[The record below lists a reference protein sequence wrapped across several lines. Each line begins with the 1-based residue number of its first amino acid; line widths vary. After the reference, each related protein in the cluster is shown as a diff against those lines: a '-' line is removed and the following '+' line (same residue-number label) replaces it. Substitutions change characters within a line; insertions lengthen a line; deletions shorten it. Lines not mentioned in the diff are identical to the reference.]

1 MSPTERQAW
10 EQVVAAQRKIIA
22 VLQSELASARAEL
35 VGQGLDAVTCRRLLE
50 LAGTVVAED
59 ASQMERHWAA
69 TTLAVKV
76 LRSIPA
82 PRPVAAPLTK
92 PVAWTWPSR
101 RNSKRQ

>member
-1 MSPTERQAW
+1 MTPAERQAW

-35 VGQGLDAVTCRRLLE
+35 VGQGLDAATCRRLLE

-59 ASQMERHWAA
+59 ASQMERNWAA
-69 TTLAVKV
+69 TILAVAV

-82 PRPVAAPLTK
+82 PRPVAAPS
-92 PVAWTWPSR
+92 PVVSAELE
-101 RNSKRQ
+101 NKAC